1 MVNHLDRNPVSS
13 KSDGLLLDSYCHSGS
28 PWVGQSEYKR

>member
-1 MVNHLDRNPVSS
+1 MTNYLDRNPISYTR
-13 KSDGLLLDSYCHSGS
+13 DGLLLDSYCHSGS